1 MEPVSD
7 GRADTGEQPCQD
19 VLDRQAGRHVRRVDC
34 RGKTT
39 HEHKDGALV
48 GLGPALARPGLAQVV
63 LVIPGPALVILG
75 PALVILGQALVILVI
90 PGPTLVIPGPALVVL
105 GPALVILVILGQAL
119 VILGPVLVILGLAL
133 VILGLL
139 RYLLGVNANLC

>member
-48 GLGPALARPGLAQVV
+48 GLGPALVI
-63 LVIPGPALVILG
+63 LVILGQTLVILG
-75 PALVILGQALVILVI
+75 PALVVLVI

-105 GPALVILVILGQAL
+105 GPALVILGQAL

>member
-75 PALVILGQALVILVI
+75 PALVILGQALVILGPALVVLVI
-90 PGPTLVIPGPALVVL
+90 PGPTLVISGPALVV
-105 GPALVILVILGQAL
+105 
-119 VILGPVLVILGLAL
+119 LGPVLVILGLAL